1 MKPLPHDP
9 TLAAVI
15 VSFNRR
21 KDVLK
26 AIESIK
32 AQSYPVSQIIVVDND
47 SRDGT
52 VEALRTEHPDVEVI
66 ETGRNAG
73 ACGGRNIGTRQV
85 TCDLVHYV
93 DDDATLE
100 PDALEEIVS
109 IFRRF
114 PNMGAVSSLILD
126 PRQNIPFTKSP
137 SLRCYPHPREG
148 SLCVRM
154 DLLPPD
160 PWPENFFYYGEGMW
174 VALEIYNR
182 GYEVGLWLNSIAH
195 HHVAPGGHRRSL
207 LFFFARNSFLL
218 YYQRFPL
225 ALMPPILAY
234 KVLRSLIAARSPRE
248 VWDWARA
255 MGDSLRLILMGKARR
270 DPITIQ
276 AARKYLGAIRH
287 QLEEIGA
294 ETDSVTTERGP

>member
-1 MKPLPHDP
+1 MNRLPENP
-9 TLAAVI
+9 TIAAVI

-21 KDVLK
+21 KDVLN
-26 AIESIK
+26 AIESLK

-52 VEALRTEHPDVEVI
+52 VPTLRAEHPDVEVV
-66 ETGRNAG
+66 EVGRNAG

-85 TCDLVHYV
+85 TCDLVHYL

-100 PDALEEIVS
+100 PDSLEEIVS
-109 IFRRF
+109 VFRRF
-114 PNMGAVSSLILD
+114 PSMGAVSSLILD

-137 SLRCYPHPREG
+137 SLRSYPHPREG
-148 SLCVRM
+148 SLCIRV

-174 VALEIYNR
+174 IALEIYQR
-182 GYEVGLWLNSIAH
+182 GYDVGLWLNSIAH

-225 ALMPPILAY
+225 ALMPPILVY
-234 KVLRSLIAARSPRE
+234 KALRSLVAASSLRE
-248 VWDWARA
+248 VWDWMRA
-255 MGDSLRLILMGKARR
+255 MGDSLRLILTGKAPR
-270 DPITIQ
+270 DPIPIE
-276 AARKYLGAIRH
+276 AARRYLRAIRH
-287 QLEEIGA
+287 QLEEV
-294 ETDSVTTERGP
+294 ETSPDSVTTKPRP